1 VPGGAEKCGVA
12 RDLYEVLGVR
22 HDADP
27 ETIKAAYRALA
38 RELHPDVAAAD
49 IAAERFREVAEAYA
63 VLSDERSRRL
73 YDRLGWRGRG
83 GGLAPRR
90 GVARIYASDPRAF
103 VEDLESVIASA
114 VGRRPAQAP
123 EPTRVVGE
131 VELDAYEA
139 HVGARRSV
147 EVPEPQLCLACGGT
161 GRRRAVSQRDS
172 GRFLAL
178 NECPACGGKGETEA
192 SRSIRITIPPRSQDR
207 DRIPVAPD
215 AVAVVR
221 IVPPPQRLGVRIA
234 ALAGFL
240 AAVAFLLYLLSV

>member
-1 VPGGAEKCGVA
+1 MT

-22 HDADP
+22 RDADP
-27 ETIKAAYRALA
+27 ETIKTAYRALA
-38 RELHPDVAAAD
+38 RELHPDVAPGNGG
-49 IAAERFREVAEAYA
+49 AERFREVAQAYA
-63 VLSDERSRRL
+63 ILSDERSRQL

-83 GGLAPRR
+83 GGLQPRR
-90 GVARIYASDPRAF
+90 GVARIYAANPRAF
-103 VEDLESVIASA
+103 VEDLESVIAAA
-114 VGRRPAQAP
+114 VGRRPARGP
-123 EPTRVVGE
+123 EPESEPMRVVGE

-139 HVGARRSV
+139 HVGTRRSV
-147 EVPEPQLCLACGGT
+147 EVPEARPCAACGGV
-161 GRRRAVSQRDS
+161 GRRRAVSDRDA

-178 NECPACGGKGETEA
+178 EECPDCRGMGEVET
-192 SRSIRITIPPRSQDR
+192 SHPTRITIPPGSQDR

-240 AAVAFLLYLLSV
+240 AAVAFLIYLVSL